1 MKKILLI
8 LAAFVLVSF
17 TGADW
22 VRTSLDQR
30 ASVLFP
36 KKTEAQAVGNNQM
49 WQQEVDSTERCMA
62 LIIDFGQFGMDSA
75 GVAAE
80 MGKDENFD
88 QFSESMI
95 GQMEGATILAK
106 DKVTENG
113 RMVFKYTIDVSGMKG
128 MPFKRMFSRNVF
140 VAEKL
145 YSLSY
150 YTEGTEATPNTSKFL
165 NSLEVK

>member
-17 TGADW
+17 TAADW
-22 VRTSLDQR
+22 VRVSIDSR

-36 KKTEAQAVGNNQM
+36 KKAEAQTVGQNQM
-49 WQQEVDSTERCMA
+49 WQQGVDSNERCMA
-62 LIIDFGQFGMDSA
+62 LIIDFGQFGLDSA

-80 MGKDENFD
+80 MGKEETFD

-95 GQMEGATILAK
+95 GQMEGAEFVSKEKT
-106 DKVTENG
+106 TENG
-113 RMVFKYTIDVSGMKG
+113 RLVFKYTVDVSKMKG
-128 MPFKRMFSRNVF
+128 MVYKRMFSRNVF
-140 VAEKL
+140 VGDKL

-150 YTEGTEATPNTSKFL
+150 YVDDTKPSANTARFL